1 MDELEALWPD
11 PARREDALERVTVRV
26 GVGDL
31 RRQELDRK
39 DRDVLQAVSVGLT
52 SIEAA
57 EVLGVPHE
65 TVKDRLKAC
74 RRVLRA
80 KTTTHACCEALRQG
94 LIR

>member
-1 MDELEALWPD
+1 MSGLESLWPD
-11 PARREDALERVTVRV
+11 PDRRDDALARIGARV

-31 RRQELDRK
+31 RRQKLARH
-39 DRDVLQAVSVGLT
+39 DRDVLQAISVGLT

-57 EVLGVPHE
+57 DVLGLEHE
-65 TVKDRLKAC
+65 TVKSQLKAC
-74 RRVLRA
+74 RRILRA